1 MPKSTQNLVAKRD
14 NRVAKLELV
23 DNHDRCSK
31 IVKTT
36 EEVENIFDDIQ
47 SIHAVL
53 LDLVSSSSLAALN
66 ATMNEVGDRK
76 INAINCARQH
86 LQARSAEDVTHSND
100 ITPAETV
107 ITASKGSSL
116 SSSGRRRL
124 EEQRMEKLR
133 QLKEVERKANA
144 ELQAKHAALKM
155 EQELVRIAQSEAVQ
169 KAKDELAVVDEALQV
184 ESSRSSHSLRS
195 KSHKSLRIPQQSP
208 KNSVRN
214 WLGSTSNLFHDQTI
228 LETVPEI
235 VDTSSDNPPIILP
248 LETSSAPVVDV
259 PVNTTNPFES
269 CVTIAGE
276 NHIPS
281 SKFDRSGLSRIQL
294 STFSGNPL
302 EWPEWSGMFTATIG
316 TSSMS
321 NQEKMIR
328 LKNLFS
334 GRAHAT
340 IANLSFDGN
349 MFPQA
354 WSLLERRF
362 GKPHVI
368 VSAQLEKITTYPI
381 VKMHNSESIMQ
392 YSLVVSSLVNVLA
405 EYKYH
410 HDLYSSS
417 NLQLVLSKLP
427 PNLKDKWSEY
437 VITNGIAQPSLSS
450 LTPMITW
457 SRVV

>member
-1 MPKSTQNLVAKRD
+1 MNEETEMPKSTQNLVAKRD
-14 NRVAKLELV
+14 NRVAKLDTFLSRLTELL

-31 IVKTT
+31 IVKTI

-53 LDLVSSSSLAALN
+53 VDLVSSSSLAALN

-86 LQARSAEDVTHSND
+86 LQARSPEDVTHSND

-169 KAKDELAVVDEALQV
+169 KAKDELALVDEALQV

-248 LETSSAPVVDV
+248 LETSSAPVVNV
-259 PVNTTNPFES
+259 HQV
-269 CVTIAGE
+269 
-276 NHIPS
+276 
-281 SKFDRSGLSRIQL
+281 
-294 STFSGNPL
+294 
-302 EWPEWSGMFTATIG
+302 
-316 TSSMS
+316 
-321 NQEKMIR
+321 
-328 LKNLFS
+328 
-334 GRAHAT
+334 
-340 IANLSFDGN
+340 
-349 MFPQA
+349 
-354 WSLLERRF
+354 
-362 GKPHVI
+362 
-368 VSAQLEKITTYPI
+368 
-381 VKMHNSESIMQ
+381 Q
-392 YSLVVSSLVNVLA
+392 YYQSV
-405 EYKYH
+405 
-410 HDLYSSS
+410 
-417 NLQLVLSKLP
+417 
-427 PNLKDKWSEY
+427 
-437 VITNGIAQPSLSS
+437 
-450 LTPMITW
+450 
-457 SRVV
+457 